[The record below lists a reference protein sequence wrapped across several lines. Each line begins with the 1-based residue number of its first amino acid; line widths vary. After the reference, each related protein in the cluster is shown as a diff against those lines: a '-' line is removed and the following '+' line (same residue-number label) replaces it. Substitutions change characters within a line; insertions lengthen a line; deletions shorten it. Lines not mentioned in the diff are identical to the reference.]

1 MGKRVV
7 TMIGLACL
15 FMGVEAMCLI
25 LKATTTRTKY
35 VNMCSIDLPLE
46 YSNIVALSA
55 LQTPLQVVSRLG
67 GRAEVDLEILNSCM
81 ESLSSC
87 AVKRYILLV
96 VTCNSGDIVGPFNGE
111 TVGLSG

>member
-1 MGKRVV
+1 M
-7 TMIGLACL
+7 
-15 FMGVEAMCLI
+15 
-25 LKATTTRTKY
+25 
-35 VNMCSIDLPLE
+35 
-46 YSNIVALSA
+46 
-55 LQTPLQVVSRLG
+55 VSRLG

-81 ESLSSC
+81 ESLFSC

>member
-46 YSNIVALSA
+46 YS
-55 LQTPLQVVSRLG
+55 VS
-67 GRAEVDLEILNSCM
+67 D
-81 ESLSSC
+81 
-87 AVKRYILLV
+87 
-96 VTCNSGDIVGPFNGE
+96 
-111 TVGLSG
+111 